1 MTMNTGTKKK
11 VSNKSEASVTDKAHG
26 VSPDAAAQPAHQN
39 CAHDAVPRTKQ
50 LRSEI
55 FSVLAVSGLWI
66 YFYADIRLKM
76 DEIFIFLFGKN
87 LTGRNSVLQIAVFG
101 SCFLF
106 CLLFPVILGRL
117 ISRRPKAALLA
128 DTIILVILAFPAV
141 QLLRICANLVL
152 RRDDYWEIAD
162 AVTYG
167 FPGSAIYEM
176 KRYNGRYTG
185 WSLRSLHALLPH
197 IPYIDIFLFVNLVLL
212 TIGTSMLAFR
222 FLKIQ
227 RRKCSGMK
235 LLSVLIGFGMS
246 IAFILMSSNIWEFW
260 FWGSGTMIYGFGL
273 SMCLLSIALIL
284 RAADDEQLKIK
295 KMILPAIAC
304 FLTCGCSEL
313 CTASLASFILITL
326 IWKRI
331 RCGKWDKRL
340 LFFFAEI
347 CILTAGVFLFSGSL
361 NYAGEYAH
369 LEEGNIAD
377 NVHALSER
385 LPVIISWAV
394 KGLYGYTFIKYRE
407 LLLFLGVSLLIG
419 TQLHFD
425 AQNRKN
431 ILLLAVLLTILAHCV
446 LMINTLLDYMPPR
459 VITVGI
465 CWFVSAMAM
474 VCMVVGSFLNTDS
487 QKPVNYIVLIFCALF
502 LSLGMNRFYQENIGE
517 LRMIRE
523 SWTIRDALLRQRR
536 NSGEPVETCSLPCP
550 GSFREDI
557 LQDPEDPYNQG
568 AALYYKIP
576 SIWANFRCPPRGE
589 SFVTPD
595 LYNK

>member
-1 MTMNTGTKKK
+1 MHTGTKKK
-11 VSNKSEASVTDKAHG
+11 ASDKSEVPVADKAHE
-26 VSPDAAAQPAHQN
+26 VSSDAAAQPAQQN
-39 CAHDAVPRTKQ
+39 CTHDALPHTQQ
-50 LRSEI
+50 LRSDI
-55 FSVLAVSGLWI
+55 FSVLVVSGLWI
-66 YFYADIRLKM
+66 YFYAAIRLKM

-87 LTGRNSVLQIAVFG
+87 LTGRNPVLQIAVFG

-106 CLLFPVILGRL
+106 SLLFPVFLGRL
-117 ISRRPKAALLA
+117 ISRRPKAVLLA
-128 DTIILVILAFPAV
+128 DTIILAILAFPAV
-141 QLLRICANLVL
+141 QLLKICANQVL

-167 FPGSAIYEM
+167 FPGSALYEM

-185 WSLRSLHALLPH
+185 WGLRSLHALLPH
-197 IPYIDIFLFVNLVLL
+197 IPYIDIFLFVNFVLL
-212 TIGTSMLAFR
+212 TIGTSMLSFR

-227 RRKCSGMK
+227 KRKSFGMK
-235 LLSVLIGFGMS
+235 LQAFLIGFGLS

-260 FWGSGTMIYGFGL
+260 FWGSGTMIYGFGV

-284 RAADDEQLKIK
+284 RAADDEQLRIR
-295 KMILPAIAC
+295 KMILPAVAC

-313 CTASLASFILITL
+313 CTASLAAFILITL

-331 RCGKWDKRL
+331 VRGKWDKRL
-340 LFFFAEI
+340 LFFFAEV

-369 LEEGNIAD
+369 LEDGNIAD
-377 NVHALSER
+377 NVHELSGR

-407 LLLFLGVSLLIG
+407 LLLFLGVALLIG

-425 AQNRKN
+425 AKSRKN
-431 ILLLAVLLTILAHCV
+431 ILILAFLLTILAHCV
-446 LMINTLLDYMPPR
+446 LMINSFLDYMPPR

-465 CWFVSAMAM
+465 CWFVTAMAL
-474 VCMVVGSFLNTDS
+474 VCMVIGSFLNTGS
-487 QKPVNYIVLIFCALF
+487 RKPVNHIVLIFCALF
-502 LSLGMNRFYQENIGE
+502 LSLGMNRFYQENIDE
-517 LRMIRE
+517 HRMIRE
-523 SWTIRDALLRQRR
+523 SWTIRDALLRQRI
-536 NSGEPVETCSLPCP
+536 NSDEPIESCSLPCP

-557 LQDPEDPYNQG
+557 LQDPEDPYNRG
-568 AALYYKIP
+568 IALYYKIP
-576 SIWANFRCPPRGE
+576 SIWADFRCPPRGE
-589 SFVTPD
+589 SFITPD